1 MLVCNLSLWPV
12 SILISSALCGPSL
25 YWWHQWCWD
34 QKLAP
39 CLYFSLAFPLICLS
53 LCFSSKMLCCS
64 SQCFAGILD
73 YSWHSHSLASWSSSG
88 YNPDLKQV
96 ANQQTSNL
104 LAQNRS
110 DSATTESPFFSLKFG
125 LKVVGGDGSW
135 RKWIVNHI
143 AKKNPTTPNATS
155 TKWLFWNWTVTDTQL
170 ASTYKANQQGP
181 VLQHTYNL
189 LFGEGTKMAL

>member
-104 LAQNRS
+104 LAHNRS
-110 DSATTESPFFSLKFG
+110 DSATTESPFFSHKFG

-143 AKKNPTTPNATS
+143 AKKTPQPQMPQAQNGS
-155 TKWLFWNWTVTDTQL
+155 
-170 ASTYKANQQGP
+170 
-181 VLQHTYNL
+181 
-189 LFGEGTKMAL
+189 FGTEQSQIHS